1 MKGSLLAPVLDLT
14 IAVTCRGCT
23 ANSQRSNGRKRAGA
37 GWGMGLLMEGCV
49 IFYQSEHCGWRLPQ
63 VISWITESL
72 SGSSWRNSS
81 MYLFVC
87 VRWLKKRK
95 VATTHKTHNLLLFRH
110 ISQCYNINCA
120 LYQLGSWSQGALVTE
135 IKPLANNRKIVILG
149 SWSWRRIL
157 SNFTCFHSYILYSC
171 VCEGL

>member
-1 MKGSLLAPVLDLT
+1 
-14 IAVTCRGCT
+14 
-23 ANSQRSNGRKRAGA
+23 
-37 GWGMGLLMEGCV
+37 MGLLMEGCV

-63 VISWITESL
+63 VISWIAESL

-135 IKPLANNRKIVILG
+135 RSNPLLIIGKLLSWEAGLEDGFCQTSPVFTPIFYIAVYVKGYNN
-149 SWSWRRIL
+149 
-157 SNFTCFHSYILYSC
+157 
-171 VCEGL
+171 